1 MGLRALAGRA
11 LIGRRGEA
19 VAVLGR
25 LRISSAIGPAA
36 AVQLGP
42 LFELLSLAA
51 LWHRACRLL
60 RAVAGR
66 DDAADGGGGCGGG
79 TAAIWYFGRFGER
92 FAGALVARYW
102 QRETVMAISR
112 GVPETV
118 TTGMCTST
126 GCAIALQSGRAVS
139 LFLSFKV
146 VERNAIVGYELTK
159 GAEMGAQAESKN
171 SDQLG
176 EQSALRNRLW

>member
-1 MGLRALAGRA
+1 M
-11 LIGRRGEA
+11 
-19 VAVLGR
+19 LGR

-92 FAGALVARYW
+92 FAGALVAR
-102 QRETVMAISR
+102 
-112 GVPETV
+112 
-118 TTGMCTST
+118 
-126 GCAIALQSGRAVS
+126 
-139 LFLSFKV
+139 
-146 VERNAIVGYELTK
+146 
-159 GAEMGAQAESKN
+159 
-171 SDQLG
+171 
-176 EQSALRNRLW
+176 